1 MLYQKASLC
10 SQWDLQV
17 VASAVTAHDIAG
29 KRVLEVGA
37 LNVNG
42 TVRPGI
48 ETLRPAEYI
57 GIDLRP
63 GPGVDLVCDAA
74 EIDRR
79 FGPDAFDVVIST
91 ELLEHAR
98 EWKKIVHNFKYVLR
112 TGGLLIVTTRSYGVD
127 FHRQPFDFWRYEKS
141 DFDLIFSDLQIE
153 DLQLDPTGPGLFIK
167 ARKPDNYVERDLSD
181 HGLYSI
187 LRQRKKREA
196 TDLDIVL
203 FKCRYRCIRL
213 LMDLLPKR
221 YRRAVHEG
229 LLR

>member
-1 MLYQKASLC
+1 MARAL
-10 SQWDLQV
+10 
-17 VASAVTAHDIAG
+17 TAHDIAG

-48 ETLRPAEYI
+48 QTLRPAEYI
-57 GIDLRP
+57 GIDIRS
-63 GPGVDLVCDAA
+63 GPGVDVVCDAA

-127 FHRQPFDFWRYEKS
+127 FDR
-141 DFDLIFSDLQIE
+141 QIE
-153 DLQLDPTGPGLFIK
+153 DLQLDPTDPGLFIK
-167 ARKPDNYVERDLSD
+167 AREPDHYVERDLSD
-181 HGLYSI
+181 HRLYSI

-203 FKCRYRCIRL
+203 FEIRYRFIRL